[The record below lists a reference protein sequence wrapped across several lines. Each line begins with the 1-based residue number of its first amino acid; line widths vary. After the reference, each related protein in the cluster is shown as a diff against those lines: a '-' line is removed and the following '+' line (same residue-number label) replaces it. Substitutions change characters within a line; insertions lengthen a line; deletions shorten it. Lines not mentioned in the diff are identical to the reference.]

1 MAIVW
6 SDEILKDRTLSGKR
20 KDGNSY
26 KRAFLVRTS
35 SPTDSLLLIGGAPGI
50 QYGDLHPDDT
60 TASVQSYDVKPAD
73 DSGLLYVVSFDYEK
87 FNPDEEEEP
96 EKPGS
101 MEFKPPAWGGS
112 SSVVTEP
119 VYKDIFGDVMC
130 NSAGDPLEGLQA
142 ERAEEKLTLTQYYA
156 SHSDWM
162 QLARTYT
169 NAVNDVAWNGGA
181 EETWKCQGCSK
192 KLNIENKDGATL
204 VYWEITWEFAYK
216 ADNWRLKPWD
226 IGFAQKVDDNGN
238 PSTSGTKRAQ
248 IKGQD
253 GKGVRQPVALVGGVA
268 KDAGEPPN
276 IANDGIGFLVYEKRD
291 FAPVFG
297 ELFTPGAPAGG
308 GGGGGGGGGEGGG
321 GEGGGGEGGGA

>member
-1 MAIVW
+1 MAILW
-6 SDEILKDRTLSGKR
+6 SEEIPKERSASGKF
-20 KDGNSY
+20 KDGTSY
-26 KRAFLVRTS
+26 KRAFFVRT
-35 SPTDSLLLIGGAPGI
+35 DSMTESLVDISNAPGI
-50 QYGDLHPDDT
+50 GFQDEHPDDPS
-60 TASVQSYDVKPAD
+60 ALMKSFDLKPAD
-73 DSGLLYVVSFDYEK
+73 DSGLLYVVSYDYAKADPGEK
-87 FNPDEEEEP
+87 EDPQDPENPEEP
-96 EKPGS
+96 KPGS
-101 MEFKPPAWGGS
+101 MEFRPPVWGGA

-119 VYKDIFGDVMC
+119 IYKDFFDVVMC
-130 NSAGDPLEGLQA
+130 NSAGDPLGPLEA

-156 SHSDWM
+156 SHTEWM

-169 NAVNDVAWNGGA
+169 NAVNDVAWNGG
-181 EETWKCQGCSK
+181 EPMTWKCQGCSK

-276 IANDGIGFLVYEKRD
+276 IANDGIGFLVYERLD
-291 FAPVFG
+291 FTPVFG
-297 ELFTPGAPAGG
+297 EVFTPGA
-308 GGGGGGGGGEGGG
+308 
-321 GEGGGGEGGGA
+321 